1 MFLAIP
7 FPAIDPVL
15 ISFGP
20 LAIRWYSL
28 AYIAGL
34 LFGWRLLRR
43 LVQRRPEVTGQ
54 KSRSQTFESCH

>member
-1 MFLAIP
+1 MTFVIP

-20 LAIRWYSL
+20 VAIHWYSL

-34 LFGWRLLRR
+34 LLGWRLLRR
-43 LVQRRPEVTGQ
+43 MVLRT
-54 KSRSQTFESCH
+54 

>member
-1 MFLAIP
+1 MTFVIP

-20 LAIRWYSL
+20 VAIRWYSL

-34 LFGWRLLRR
+34 
-43 LVQRRPEVTGQ
+43 V
-54 KSRSQTFESCH
+54 